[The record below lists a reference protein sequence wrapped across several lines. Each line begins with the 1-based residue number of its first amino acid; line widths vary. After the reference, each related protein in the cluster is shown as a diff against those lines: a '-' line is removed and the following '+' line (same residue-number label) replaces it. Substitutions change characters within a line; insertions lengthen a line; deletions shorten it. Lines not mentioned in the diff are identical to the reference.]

1 MLKVAWSWSRSLGF
15 IFNFCTPLIPLLLL
29 LLSPSAPSLFLWLIF
44 LLLFLF
50 DIIFSPCWVF
60 GLLSVILP
68 MAAQGFNVNWSQC
81 VAPWTPTAQYTQ
93 TAVTISNW
101 ELPSNL
107 IRSSCWTVNVGKV
120 AFHWHS
126 SNIIHLHNLRI
137 WTALVQYQR
146 QITII
151 VLPRTFNLNDLNYR
165 ICFKAND

>member
-81 VAPWTPTAQYTQ
+81 VAPCTMNTNCTIYTNSSDNIQLGATFKLDPIILLNCERRQSCLPLAFLKYHSFAQPSHLNSFSSIPTPNNYHSFT
-93 TAVTISNW
+93 SN
-101 ELPSNL
+101 
-107 IRSSCWTVNVGKV
+107 V
-120 AFHWHS
+120 
-126 SNIIHLHNLRI
+126 
-137 WTALVQYQR
+137 
-146 QITII
+146 
-151 VLPRTFNLNDLNYR
+151 
-165 ICFKAND
+165 